1 MGITVIGVTKAN
13 LMDIINDPDV
23 YLIKEGWT
31 HKGYRMVPIAEAD
44 VGDLLSEKCIIV
56 KITN

>member
-1 MGITVIGVTKAN
+1 MGITVIGVNKAN

-23 YLIKEGWT
+23 YLIKEGWV
-31 HKGYRMVPIAEAD
+31 HKGYRMVPISEAD